1 MTTID
6 ENQYRII
13 TKRLE
18 DKLKISVYYLGE
30 FVKDI
35 NFNNGVQKEKKQQ
48 WNVRIVITIYTMC
61 IRL

>member
-1 MTTID
+1 MPTID
-6 ENQYRII
+6 ENQYRIV

-35 NFNNGVQKEKKQQ
+35 HFNNGIKKEKNQNANTKT
-48 WNVRIVITIYTMC
+48 N
-61 IRL
+61 LE

>member
-48 WNVRIVITIYTMC
+48 
-61 IRL
+61 

>member
-6 ENQYRII
+6 ENQYRIVI
-13 TKRLE
+13 KRLE

-48 WNVRIVITIYTMC
+48 
-61 IRL
+61 